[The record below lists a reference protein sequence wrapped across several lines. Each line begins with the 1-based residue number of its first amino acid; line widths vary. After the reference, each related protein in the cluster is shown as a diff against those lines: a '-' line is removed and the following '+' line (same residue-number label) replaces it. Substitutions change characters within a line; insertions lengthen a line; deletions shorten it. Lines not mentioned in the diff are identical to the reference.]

1 MPTPSRRDFVKVA
14 AATAGAVLVPPVL
27 RGHSIADALIRRTP
41 PVAEEHGWERVPS
54 ILARIKPPTFA
65 SRSFAVTRYGA
76 KADGATDSSAAF
88 RRAIAACAAAG
99 GGRVVVEGGTFL
111 TGPIHLRSRVNLEV
125 KEGATIKFVTNPKAY
140 ELYVLTRFEGVEM
153 LGLSPLIYASNAHD
167 IAITGGGTLDGQA
180 GNTVWWHW
188 NGSPRYGWAQG
199 MGNQRAARARLFEM
213 AERNVPVTSRRFGVE
228 SFLRPNFIQPYGCT
242 NVLIDGVTI
251 RNSPMWEINPVLCRN
266 VTVRGVQIDSHGPNN
281 DGCDPES
288 CTDVL
293 IERCR
298 FDTGDDCIAIKSGR
312 NADGRRVNVPTE
324 NVIIRD
330 CEMRDGHGGVTIGS
344 EISGGVRHV
353 YAERNKMDSPNLDR
367 ALRLKNNAM
376 RGGVLEHIYMRDVEV
391 GQLADAV
398 LQVDFLYEEGANGD
412 FPPVVRDVELRRVTS
427 KKSNYALYLRGYEK
441 GTIDDIRVIDCTFDG
456 VAKPD
461 VVEHV
466 TGLVRR
472 NVAVNGQK
480 LSS

>member
-1 MPTPSRRDFVKVA
+1 MTSPSRRDFVKVA
-14 AATAGAVLVPPVL
+14 AATASAVLVPSAL
-27 RGHSIADALIRRTP
+27 RGQTLGGALTGRSSP
-41 PVAEEHGWERVPS
+41 SAESHGWERVPS

-65 SRSFAVTRYGA
+65 ARSFPIARYGA
-76 KADGATDSSAAF
+76 RADGVTDSSAAF
-88 RRAIAACAAAG
+88 QRAIAACAAAG
-99 GGRVVVEGGTFL
+99 GGRVVVEEGTFL
-111 TGPIHLRSRVNLEV
+111 TGPIHLKSRVELHV
-125 KEGATIKFVTNPKAY
+125 KEGATIKFVTDPKAY

-153 LGLSPLIYASNAHD
+153 MGLSPLIYASNAHD
-167 IAITGGGTLDGQA
+167 IAISGGGTLDGQA
-180 GNTVWWHW
+180 ENTVWWHW
-188 NGSPRYGWAQG
+188 NGSARYGWAQG

-213 AERNVPVTSRRFGVE
+213 AERNVPVASRRFGVD
-228 SFLRPNFIQPYGCT
+228 SFLRPNFIQLYGCR
-242 NVLIDGVTI
+242 NVLVEGVTI

-266 VTVRGVQIDSHGPNN
+266 VTVRGVQIESHGPNN
-281 DGCDPES
+281 DGCDPDS

-312 NADGRRVNVPTE
+312 NADGRRVHVPTE

-376 RGGVLEHIYMRDVEV
+376 RGGVLEHIYMRDVQV

-398 LQVDFLYEEGANGD
+398 LQVDFLYEEGANGG
-412 FPPVVRDVELRRVTS
+412 FPPVVRDVELLRVTS
-427 KKSNYALYLRGYEK
+427 KKSNYALYLRGYDK

-466 TGLVRR
+466 TALVRR
-472 NVAVNGQK
+472 NVVVNGEK
-480 LSS
+480 TSL